1 MILFGAYSTQIV
13 YKTKQIAEKVCFL
26 YISLF
31 SVQQS
36 SMLIVIQREISHER
50 SEPIRITMIFRN
62 GKLPKLKKKT
72 FIKRKIEKALLNI
85 VLNLFLPS
93 IYIAPNYITAKTVFL
108 PPPNQNLINSFII
121 FFGLQYCVQYLCR
134 EQRSHRSLLKV
145 F

>member
-1 MILFGAYSTQIV
+1 
-13 YKTKQIAEKVCFL
+13 
-26 YISLF
+26 
-31 SVQQS
+31 
-36 SMLIVIQREISHER
+36 
-50 SEPIRITMIFRN
+50 MIFRN

-121 FFGLQYCVQYLCR
+121 IFGLQYCVQYLCR
-134 EQRSHRSLLKV
+134 E
-145 F
+145 